1 MLTKDFREFLQLLN
15 ENQAEY
21 IVVGGQAVIYYG
33 YVRFTGDL
41 DVWIN
46 NTETNA
52 QKMITVLNEFGFESL
67 GLSKMDFMENDAII
81 QLGYE
86 PDRIDI
92 MTSVAGLDF
101 ATSYR
106 RAVKTEYDGEEIF
119 LLSLDDLKINKKAAG
134 RLQDL
139 TDLEKLKNT
148 KKKK

>member
-15 ENQAEY
+15 EHQAEY

-33 YVRFTGDL
+33 YIRFTGDL

-52 QKMITVLNEFGFESL
+52 QKVITVLTEFGFESL
-67 GLSKMDFMENDAII
+67 GLSKKDFMKNDAII

-101 ATSYR
+101 ATSYK
-106 RAVKTEYDGEEIF
+106 RAVKTEYDGEKIF
-119 LLSLDDLKINKKAAG
+119 LISIEDLKVNKKAAG

-139 TDLEKLKNT
+139 TDLEKLKKS

>member
-15 ENQAEY
+15 EHQAEY

>member
-15 ENQAEY
+15 EHQAEY

-33 YVRFTGDL
+33 YIRFTGDL

-52 QKMITVLNEFGFESL
+52 QKMVTVLNEFGFESL
-67 GLSKMDFMENDAII
+67 GFSKKDFMESDAII
-81 QLGYE
+81 QLGYD

-101 ATSYR
+101 AASYK

-148 KKKK
+148 KKK

>member
-15 ENQAEY
+15 EHQAEY

-33 YVRFTGDL
+33 YIRFTGDL

-92 MTSVAGLDF
+92 MTSIAGLDF
-101 ATSYR
+101 VTSYK

-119 LLSLDDLKINKKAAG
+119 LLSFDDLKINKKAAG

>member
-15 ENQAEY
+15 EHQAEY

-33 YVRFTGDL
+33 YIRFTGDL

-46 NTETNA
+46 NTEANA

>member
-15 ENQAEY
+15 EHQAEY

-33 YVRFTGDL
+33 YIRFTGDL

-46 NTETNA
+46 NTEANA

-67 GLSKMDFMENDAII
+67 GLLKKDFMENDSII

-101 ATSYR
+101 ATSYKR
-106 RAVKTEYDGEEIF
+106 VVKTEYDGEEIF
-119 LLSLDDLKINKKAAG
+119 LISIDDLKINKKAAG

-139 TDLEKLKNT
+139 TDLEKLINA

>member
-15 ENQAEY
+15 EHQAEY

-33 YVRFTGDL
+33 YIRFTGDL
-41 DVWIN
+41 DVWISN
-46 NTETNA
+46 SETNA
-52 QKMITVLNEFGFESL
+52 QKMISVLNEFGFESL
-67 GLSKMDFMENDAII
+67 GLTKVDFMESDVIV

-92 MTSVAGLDF
+92 MTSIAGLDF
-101 ATSYR
+101 SSSFK

-119 LLSLDDLKINKKAAG
+119 ILSIDDLKINKKASG

-139 TDLEKLKNT
+139 TDLSKLKN
-148 KKKK
+148 KKE